1 MRYDHFSMLPELAFQ
16 PRGRYGMTLEGGG
29 GGIVG
34 SIGKAF
40 SKGAGKIIDVVK
52 DAVEDTVDFVKD
64 VGRDIDDFVNE
75 EIPGGWATAAAV
87 AGGTYYLTNAA
98 GASTAA
104 GGGVGGVS
112 GGTGLASQVG
122 TTGGLAGGV
131 QGGTGLLYGTP
142 AAGFTATG
150 AGAPG
155 LAAMGGGTGLLAT
168 VPGGVIGATGFT
180 PAAAV
185 PILGSPSSFINNPT
199 LLGKPV
205 IGGNPAIAAPSIS
218 DVLKSANLARSLF
231 GNRPT
236 QQQVPLPTQQ
246 QRLASQLSGTGVDLL
261 SIPQIA
267 ARRAEISSLFNP
279 LASASPVFD
288 PVTGQQVDQ
297 FNSLLG

>member
-1 MRYDHFSMLPELAFQ
+1 MLPELAFQ

-29 GGIVG
+29 GGFVG
-34 SIGKAF
+34 K
-40 SKGAGKIIDVVK
+40 VVK
-52 DAVEDTVDFVKD
+52 QVTNAVGTVYDVFEDAVKDTVDFVKD

-75 EIPGGWATAAAV
+75 EVPGGWAGAAAI
-87 AGGTYYLTNAA
+87 AGGTYYLTSAA
-98 GASTAA
+98 GAPAA
-104 GGGVGGVS
+104 VGGGAGGVS
-112 GGTGLASQVG
+112 GSTGLASQIG

-142 AAGFTATG
+142 GVGFTATG

-205 IGGNPAIAAPSIS
+205 IGGNPAIAAPSIT
-218 DVLKSANLARSLF
+218 DVLKAANLGRSLF
-231 GNRPT
+231 GAKPA
-236 QQQVPLPTQQ
+236 QQAVQQ
-246 QRLASQLSGTGVDLL
+246 PVQRQLASQLSGTGVDLL

-267 ARRAEISSLFNP
+267 ARRAEIASLFNP
-279 LASASPVFD
+279 RATAAPIFD
-288 PVTGQQVDQ
+288 PVTGTQYNPS
-297 FNSLLG
+297 NSLLG

>member
-1 MRYDHFSMLPELAFQ
+1 MLPELAFQ

-29 GGIVG
+29 GGVVG
-34 SIGKAF
+34 KVKGAFEDVVEAVGGAAKSAGKTF
-40 SKGAGKIIDVVK
+40 SKGAGKLIDI
-52 DAVEDTVDFVKD
+52 VKD

-75 EIPGGWATAAAV
+75 EVPGGWAGAAAI
-87 AGGTYYLTNAA
+87 AGGTYYLTSAA
-98 GASTAA
+98 GAPAA
-104 GGGVGGVS
+104 VGGGAGGVS
-112 GGTGLASQVG
+112 GSTGLASQIG

-142 AAGFTATG
+142 GVGFTATG

-205 IGGNPAIAAPSIS
+205 IGGNPAIAAPSIT
-218 DVLKSANLARSLF
+218 DVLRAANLGRSLF
-231 GNRPT
+231 GARPA
-236 QQQVPLPTQQ
+236 QQAVQQ
-246 QRLASQLSGTGVDLL
+246 PVQRQLASQLSGTGVDLL

-267 ARRAEISSLFNP
+267 ARRAEIASLFNP
-279 LASASPVFD
+279 NVSAAPVFD
-288 PVTGQQVDQ
+288 PVTGTQINQT
-297 FNSLLG
+297 LLG

>member
-29 GGIVG
+29 GGFV
-34 SIGKAF
+34 
-40 SKGAGKIIDVVK
+40 GKIIKQTTNAIGDVIDVI
-52 DAVEDTVDFVKD
+52 KD

-112 GGTGLASQVG
+112 GGTGLASQIG

-142 AAGFTATG
+142 AVGFTATG

-205 IGGNPAIAAPSIS
+205 IGGNAAIAGPSIS
-218 DVLKSANLARSLF
+218 DVLKTVNLGRSLF
-231 GNRPT
+231 GAKPT
-236 QQQVPLPTQQ
+236 QQVPVPTQQ